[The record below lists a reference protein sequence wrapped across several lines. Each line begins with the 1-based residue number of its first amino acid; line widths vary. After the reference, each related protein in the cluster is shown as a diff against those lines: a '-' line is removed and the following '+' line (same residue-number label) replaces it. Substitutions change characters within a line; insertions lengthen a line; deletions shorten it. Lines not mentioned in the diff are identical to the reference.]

1 MSDELIERLVT
12 LSDAILLVIYL
23 LCGVGYWFVTSGGVL
38 RVLIGLT
45 VDALVLRSLLL
56 FINGTG
62 RREQIRRLKARFQ

>member
-38 RVLIGLT
+38 RVLIGLI
-45 VDALVLRSLLL
+45 VDVLVLRSLLL
-56 FINGTG
+56 FVNGTG